1 MFFAVVSIIYAGT
14 ILLFVATAALI
25 VRAWTRRRYPHKSP
39 SDLHYVAVGIVLLL
53 SAGLGIAVASQIV
66 VALGYTG

>member
-1 MFFAVVSIIYAGT
+1 MIFAVVSIIYAGT

-25 VRAWTRRRYPHKSP
+25 VRAWTQGRYPHKSP
-39 SDLHYVAVGIVLLL
+39 SVLHYIAVGIVLLL

-66 VALGYTG
+66 VALGYMW